1 MRILVILAHYFAAEA
16 KPRHASTDGSRE
28 ADRKAAVE
36 AAIRSWRAHF
46 GPSAMLDVGSR
57 SFHMGPRSEDT
68 VDIVVTTANEKHLMT
83 SEFCTAMGVRVAKHT
98 LDQPRMLGFTAQGLF
113 AAWRNLYDLF
123 VFSEDDLRINDPA
136 LIDKLVWFNRT
147 FGPRR
152 VLMPNRVELNPAGH
166 APKTYIDGDLAPAL
180 AADMKR
186 HVPDEETLYGSPFG
200 REGVFQRARNPHSG
214 FYALTRDQLSY
225 WMSQPHWLDR
235 DCSFVS
241 PLESAATLGIAKTF
255 SIYKPF
261 GASSGFLEI
270 EHLDDRFSTMKLP
283 VRDRL

>member
-1 MRILVILAHYFAAEA
+1 MRILVIFAHYFAAEA
-16 KPRHASTDGSRE
+16 KPRHASTDGSRQ

-36 AAIRSWRAHF
+36 GAIRSWRAHF
-46 GPSAMLDVGSR
+46 GPSAMLDVGAR

-68 VDIVVTTANEKHLMT
+68 VDIVVTTTGEKHLMT
-83 SEFCTAMGVRVAKHT
+83 PDFCTAMGVKVAKHN
-98 LDQPRMLGFTAQGLF
+98 LEDPRMLGFTAQGLF
-113 AAWRNLYDLF
+113 SAWRNLYDLF
-123 VFSEDDLRINDPA
+123 VFSEDDLKINDPTFV
-136 LIDKLVWFNRT
+136 DKLVWFNRT

-152 VLMPNRVELNPAGH
+152 
-166 APKTYIDGDLAPAL
+166 GDLAPAVSDRL
-180 AADMKR
+180 KA
-186 HVPDEETLYGSPFG
+186 HVADEETLYGSPFG
-200 REGVFQRARNPHSG
+200 RNGVFQRARNPHSG

-225 WMSQPHWLDR
+225 WMSQPHWMDR

-241 PLESAATLGIAKTF
+241 ALESAATLGIAKTF

-283 VRDRL
+283 VRERL

>member
-113 AAWRNLYDLF
+113 AAWRKP
-123 VFSEDDLRINDPA
+123 SA
-136 LIDKLVWFNRT
+136 
-147 FGPRR
+147 
-152 VLMPNRVELNPAGH
+152 PAG
-166 APKTYIDGDLAPAL
+166 
-180 AADMKR
+180 
-186 HVPDEETLYGSPFG
+186 
-200 REGVFQRARNPHSG
+200 
-214 FYALTRDQLSY
+214 
-225 WMSQPHWLDR
+225 
-235 DCSFVS
+235 CSCPTGWS
-241 PLESAATLGIAKTF
+241 
-255 SIYKPF
+255 
-261 GASSGFLEI
+261 
-270 EHLDDRFSTMKLP
+270 
-283 VRDRL
+283 